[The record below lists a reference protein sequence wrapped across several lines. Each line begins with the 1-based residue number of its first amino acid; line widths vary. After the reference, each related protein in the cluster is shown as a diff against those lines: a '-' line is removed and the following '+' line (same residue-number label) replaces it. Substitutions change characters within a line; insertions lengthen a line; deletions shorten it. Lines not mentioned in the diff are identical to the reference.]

1 MDGVACVERLRRVA
15 PNANIVMLT
24 IHEDS
29 DTIFRALC
37 AGAAGYLPKTS
48 SADEI
53 CDAIVTVKD
62 GGAAM
67 NAQIA
72 RRVLSLF
79 SQFAAPAWDYDL
91 SSRER
96 ETLEHLVAGKTKSQI
111 ADALNLSVHTVDS
124 HIRNV
129 YAKLEVHSR
138 SDAVAKAL
146 RERLV

>member
-1 MDGVACVERLRRVA
+1 MEPSAYVEINHRQGRGHPRAKPPHILPLHTDVTWGEYQ
-15 PNANIVMLT
+15 PNA
-24 IHEDS
+24 D
-29 DTIFRALC
+29 
-37 AGAAGYLPKTS
+37 
-48 SADEI
+48 
-53 CDAIVTVKD
+53 
-62 GGAAM
+62 
-67 NAQIA
+67 
-72 RRVLSLF
+72 
-79 SQFAAPAWDYDL
+79 
-91 SSRER
+91 ER